1 MFSIDSQ
8 LLNDTHYL
16 IEKNGFHLLLHKNAT
31 IPWIIV
37 VPVTDVI
44 EIFDLS
50 TSQQQRLNGLIKR
63 ISYYLQREF
72 STTKM
77 NVAAIGNIVSQL
89 HIHVIGRKKGDAC
102 WPGVVWGNN
111 YPKLEWSDQKLD
123 TIKQDFISLA
133 I

>member
-102 WPGVVWGNN
+102 WPDVVWGNN

-123 TIKQDFISLA
+123 AIKQDFKSI
-133 I
+133 